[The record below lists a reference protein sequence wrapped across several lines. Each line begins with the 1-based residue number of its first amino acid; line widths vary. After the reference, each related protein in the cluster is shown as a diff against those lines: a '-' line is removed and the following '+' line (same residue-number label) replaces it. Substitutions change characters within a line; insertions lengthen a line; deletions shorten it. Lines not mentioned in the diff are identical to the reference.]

1 MSDLESKFSFFI
13 AVGISEVSVE
23 TVRYSYKQCKY
34 VGMRLLLLVITVCVC
49 ARVHVCVCVCVR
61 ACVCVCMHVCVRDC
75 VRARACLCLCR
86 DSLCYKACSRSNI
99 EEVDPICWL
108 LVFRGRTVLE
118 ITGDGGGPGVY

>member
-49 ARVHVCVCVCVR
+49 ARVHVCVCVRVSFITMNCKDDTYNSVLGF
-61 ACVCVCMHVCVRDC
+61 ALMCE
-75 VRARACLCLCR
+75 
-86 DSLCYKACSRSNI
+86 I
-99 EEVDPICWL
+99 ERHL
-108 LVFRGRTVLE
+108 
-118 ITGDGGGPGVY
+118 